1 MAKNPQRW
9 PSSLQGYSA
18 VAFASSI
25 SRCRW
30 SRRRRRFSCRRC
42 SRRPRRSRWRK
53 ISSYD
58 ERGPAWYWNNIACG
72 EHTGTHFDAPIHWV
86 TGKDYPNNATHNI
99 PVQKF
104 IGPACVIDV
113 ADRVRENADFLVTV
127 DVVKAWEASMARS
140 ARRVGADPHRLVEA
154 HRRRALPQ
162 YPRGRAAYAGLSSAV
177 RALPGEGARH
187 SRVGVETVGTDAGQ
201 AATFDPMFPCHT
213 IMHGSNR
220 FGLASLMNLD
230 QLPATGAIV
239 IAPPL
244 KIVNGSG
251 SPLRVLA
258 LVPGLNWAHDETMR
272 RIHHP
277 GAAKMRASA
286 ELKSSGSGLP
296 MPASASRSSPRD

>member
-1 MAKNPQRW
+1 MAKSSATLAELAASIISGDIRVVDLTVPLEPATPTIQLPPQFA
-9 PSSLQGYSA
+9 PSKSFSLEE
-18 VAFASSI
+18 I
-25 SRCRW
+25 SR
-30 SRRRRRFSCRRC
+30 
-42 SRRPRRSRWRK
+42 
-53 ISSYD
+53 YD

-113 ADRVRENADFLVTV
+113 SDRVRENADFLVTV
-127 DVVKAWEASMARS
+127 DVVKAWEQKHGGIPRGAWVLIRTDWSKRTGAEKFLNI
-140 ARRVGADPHRLVEA
+140 GADGPHTPGF
-154 HRRRALPQ
+154 HPQ
-162 YPRGRAAYAGLSSAV
+162 CVPFLAKERDILG
-177 RALPGEGARH
+177 
-187 SRVGVETVGTDAGQ
+187 VGVETVGTDAGQ

-230 QLPATGAIV
+230 QLPATGAVV

-258 LVPGLNWAHDETMR
+258 LVPA
-272 RIHHP
+272 
-277 GAAKMRASA
+277 
-286 ELKSSGSGLP
+286 
-296 MPASASRSSPRD
+296 